1 MSHSATRQLAFIQQ
15 CHQISGSFPLLCQPV
30 FLLIHEHKWL
40 PQNITGSFKGRKE
53 RAVRV
58 KSLCPLGTTLIRGKK
73 KCISQQ
79 PRSRCPLKSQQPHEW
94 VICLCIQKK
103 KKVLSAIPVNN
114 KCCLLSRHQPLQS
127 PQWCTPRETQVGEKQ
142 HTGPQQLKCT
152 SKE

>member
-1 MSHSATRQLAFIQQ
+1 MSHSATPQLAFIQQ

-73 KCISQQ
+73 KMYFPVAPQQMSPQISVAT
-79 PRSRCPLKSQQPHEW
+79 RMGHMSVHT
-94 VICLCIQKK
+94 KK
-103 KKVLSAIPVNN
+103 KKGVVCHSIKQQMLPVIQASATAV
-114 KCCLLSRHQPLQS
+114 
-127 PQWCTPRETQVGEKQ
+127 TPMVHPEGNSGWRKTAYWRSIAKM
-142 HTGPQQLKCT
+142 HI
-152 SKE
+152 

>member
-40 PQNITGSFKGRKE
+40 PHNITGSFKGRKE

-103 KKVLSAIPVNN
+103 KKGVVCHSSKQQMLPVIQASATAV
-114 KCCLLSRHQPLQS
+114 
-127 PQWCTPRETQVGEKQ
+127 TPMVHPEGNSGWRKTAYWPSIAKM
-142 HTGPQQLKCT
+142 HI
-152 SKE
+152 